1 MAGNFWEWVSW
12 YVSQVYD
19 NTLPLIEKYW
29 VKTALTMCL
38 LLTPIAFQKTWG
50 VNAFP
55 PGVTATVDVNG
66 SELADVYG
74 WRADEWWE
82 WVQDTVPPKPTTHK
96 PSPEVLARIMA
107 MEMKH
112 QHAMDS
118 LDMRSAELKDK
129 SAELKDKSA
138 ELRKEIDRLNVKRI
152 ALEKKIQMLK
162 SANKAFAEVAKQLDV
177 VSKQLIIIK
186 NKSLSTDTSSV
197 LHDMLINNQ

>member
-1 MAGNFWEWVSW
+1 MMAGNFWEWVSW

-129 SAELKDKSA
+129 SAEL
-138 ELRKEIDRLNVKRI
+138 RKEIDRLNVKRI

-186 NKSLSTDTSSV
+186 NKSLSTDTSYV
-197 LHDMLINNQ
+197 LHDMLINIQ

>member
-1 MAGNFWEWVSW
+1 MMAGNFWEWVSW

-129 SAELKDKSA
+129 SAEL
-138 ELRKEIDRLNVKRI
+138 RKEIDRLNVKRI

>member
-129 SAELKDKSA
+129 SAEL
-138 ELRKEIDRLNVKRI
+138 RKEIDRLNVKRI